1 MIDSIRIKASML
13 SMCEALDIVL
23 DQKGDIVVMGIWDR
37 ASKFLEGKPFAED
50 LENQYLIDMANE
62 YHWTREILNH
72 WLARNVFLTDDLGL
86 GSLPVYHTDD
96 FGVGLN
102 YNIQPTISPYKLRTW
117 TFLKPIASFHD
128 RFEQVAIQSLLLV
141 GTKDGRQYQSIQDA
155 AEYLLK
161 REEGQLSIATLIS
174 PISGLLRDMVDSY
187 ASANNGI
194 KVFHSNECS
203 VDGEYLIALPYP
215 EFYGRLP
222 HRYNEFGIVISA
234 PQNVCVV
241 R

>member
-1 MIDSIRIKASML
+1 
-13 SMCEALDIVL
+13 
-23 DQKGDIVVMGIWDR
+23 MGIWDR
-37 ASKFLEGKPFAED
+37 ALKFLEGKPFAED
-50 LENQYLIDMANE
+50 LENQHLIDMANE

-72 WLARNVFLTDDLGL
+72 WLARNVFLIDEL
-86 GSLPVYHTDD
+86 GSVVLPVYHTDD
-96 FGVGLN
+96 FGIGLN
-102 YNIQPTISPYKLRTW
+102 DNIRPTVSPYKLHTC
-117 TFLKPIASFHD
+117 TFLTPIASFHD
-128 RFEQVAIQSLLLV
+128 RFESVAIQSLLLA

-155 AEYLLK
+155 AEYLFK

-174 PISGLLRDMVDSY
+174 PISGLLRDMADSY

-215 EFYGRLP
+215 EFYGCLP
-222 HRYNEFGIVISA
+222 HRYNRYNEFGIVIHA